1 MESTPNKENAVAPIQ
16 SPLVFKA
23 INAVQAELAK
33 QGITKDRKTDSGA
46 RFNFRGID
54 DIYNALSPLLA
65 KHGLVIMP
73 RFENRQVVERQ
84 TKNGGT
90 LFYITVI
97 GHFDFISATDGSS
110 HSVTTFGEAMDSG
123 DKGTNKAMSIAYK
136 YACMQ
141 VFAIPTE
148 GDNDP
153 DAHNHPPLQHQGQMQ
168 QPQMQPQSN
177 SAPQN
182 FPMLPAP
189 TNEAVKSGDD
199 GKLYDAQDRRIFTP
213 EQFNQ
218 LIMAITTGKFNKN
231 VFMNDNKYRY
241 SLEQY
246 HALQA
251 A

>member
-1 MESTPNKENAVAPIQ
+1 MEQPKENTPVELKA
-16 SPLVFKA
+16 PLVFKA

-33 QGITKDRKTDSGA
+33 QGITKDRKTTGGA

-65 KHGLVIMP
+65 KHNLVITP
-73 RFENRQVVERQ
+73 RYENREVVERK
-84 TKNGGT
+84 TNNGGA
-90 LFYITVI
+90 LFYVTLT
-97 GHFDFISATDGSS
+97 GHFDFISALDGSK

-148 GDNDP
+148 ADNDP
-153 DAHNHPPLQHQGQMQ
+153 DAHIHPPLQHQNQQPPQMQ
-168 QPQMQPQSN
+168 QQNNTM
-177 SAPQN
+177 PQN
-182 FPMLPAP
+182 LPMLPAP

-218 LIMAITTGKFNKN
+218 LIMAITTGKFNKG
-231 VFMNDNKYRY
+231 VFMNNSKYHY
-241 SLEQY
+241 SPEQH

-251 A
+251 V